1 MTDEARPLKVRE
13 YAAWAGV
20 TPWTVRQWIQQ
31 GKIKARKVG
40 HDWRID
46 PAEKV
51 SFTPDK
57 QTKEHL

>member
-1 MTDEARPLKVRE
+1 MANEAGPLKVRE

-20 TPWTVRQWIQQ
+20 TPWTVRQWIKH
-31 GKIKARKVG
+31 GKLKARKVG

-51 SFTPDK
+51 SFTPDE
-57 QTKEHL
+57 QTKEPL